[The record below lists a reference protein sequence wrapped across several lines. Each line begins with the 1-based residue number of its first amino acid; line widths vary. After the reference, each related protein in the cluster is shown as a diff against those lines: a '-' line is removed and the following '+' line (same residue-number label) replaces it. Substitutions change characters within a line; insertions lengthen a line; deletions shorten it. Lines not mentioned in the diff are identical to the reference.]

1 MFLLHSVVSCALQF
15 YINSRLL
22 LYCSVGLGLA
32 SFSRCGSL
40 ISENWMAGRV
50 NQSVTATANEVKNT
64 FLMLCCPHLHS
75 RIFFVCFHVL
85 KKNGKRKEKKK
96 RRSRERKIRTKS
108 SALVSLLKDPVLIS
122 PVCGVAQMFTRT
134 EIKRRD
140 EEL

>member
-1 MFLLHSVVSCALQF
+1 MFLLHSAVPRALQF
-15 YINSRLL
+15 YISSRLL

-75 RIFFVCFHVL
+75 RIFFLFVRFHVL
-85 KKNGKRKEKKK
+85 KKMEKEKKK
-96 RRSRERKIRTKS
+96 KKIERKKIRTKS